1 MQRQGTDISPT
12 VTIVNR
18 ISSILADIILIVI
31 TWKLIP
37 DSSIINHKGHS
48 ETTKTKGLASIM
60 LYNGTS
66 ISFRS
71 ISLLRF
77 LQF

>member
-37 DSSIINHKGHS
+37 DSSIINHKSYS

-66 ISFRS
+66 LSCRWS
-71 ISLLRF
+71 VSLLSF
-77 LQF
+77 L